1 MMKEPTLSA
10 GNVGPGTSGYSYA
23 LVSGSIWLADNH
35 GSTYVYD
42 RCQRYTSRKM
52 DRPAKAR
59 ESIIGH
65 FVVFRRPYH
74 VSRLR

>member
-10 GNVGPGTSGYSYA
+10 GNVGPGASDYSSA
-23 LVSGSIWLADNH
+23 LVSGSIWRADNH
-35 GSTYVYD
+35 DSTYVYD

-52 DRPAKAR
+52 GRPAKAR
-59 ESIIGH
+59 ESTIGR
-65 FVVFRRPYH
+65 FVAFRRPYR